1 MKKKIIF
8 AVIVLVLL
16 ILFVP
21 IPNTSKDKTVEYKAL
36 AYNIT
41 KIESLIEIED
51 SEKVSKNGLTI
62 SILDFEIFNNVK
74 SEKLIEKQNYTKT
87 IDNMKIELQIP
98 EDWNYQEMEKNES
111 NAFSK
116 YALKLYKTNENH
128 YAMLYIYN
136 TQFTVCGT
144 GRTTKNLALNN
155 GEEALIG
162 YYDNSQIWSDI
173 SFPNKNNKIAIIN
186 YNESTTESSEL
197 LEIIKDIAIT
207 ET

>member
-62 SILDFEIFNNVK
+62 SILGFEIFNNVK